1 MDRFRFNNLLRG
13 RIMIEKLIAKVNA
26 FLSKFCI
33 VCKVPCDKQMH
44 FICGVIIAAVLTPF
58 IGATSILVVAVVA
71 ALKEAYDYLHPES
84 HTADIW
90 DWVATTLGG
99 VVGFV
104 IISLI

>member
-1 MDRFRFNNLLRG
+1 MEN
-13 RIMIEKLIAKVNA
+13 LIAKVNA
-26 FLSKFCI
+26 FLSQFCI

-44 FICGVIIAAVLTPF
+44 FLSGFIIAAVLTPF
-58 IGATSILVVAVVA
+58 IGAYSIVVVAVIA
-71 ALKEAYDYLHPES
+71 ALKEIYDARHPDK

-104 IISLI
+104 ITSLI